1 MMKVVMRVKRVFHLQ
16 TQYQYITKEEVHL
29 ICNLTLDPV
38 AAIDAHLHDIFHLSP
53 LLHLVRFPNPLPKVR
68 RGPCLLPP
76 HSHQGGGGGGVGRIS
91 GASLKNYD

>member
-1 MMKVVMRVKRVFHLQ
+1 MRVKRVVHLR

-53 LLHLVRFPNPLPKVR
+53 LLPLVRFPNPLPKVR
-68 RGPCLLPP
+68 RGPCLIPP
-76 HSHQGGGGGGVGRIS
+76 PLILHPCTII
-91 GASLKNYD
+91 D